1 MKPYSLLHWSE
12 EIVRMYPRE
21 VAARNNKISMDEVVG
36 NCYVKPMEMENNCI
50 EDDLIKWTD
59 AGEDRF
65 YVNNNYNADRKTF
78 EPLEHHVI
86 KELKQALDLW
96 PAPVL
101 ESVSALNTMDIF
113 AGCGGLSTGLGQAG
127 VANHKWAIEFW
138 KPSADAYRKNNPQA
152 KVYNQECNG
161 LLKQAMDGS
170 EADGIPKKG
179 EVDLLVGG
187 PPCQGFSLLN
197 NFKDRE
203 YSKFKNS
210 LIATYLSYCDF
221 FRPKFFILEN
231 VRNLVQNE
239 SGMVL
244 KLIMSSLVK
253 MGYSVGK
260 FISYYRTFSRF

>member
-1 MKPYSLLHWSE
+1 
-12 EIVRMYPRE
+12 
-21 VAARNNKISMDEVVG
+21 
-36 NCYVKPMEMENNCI
+36 
-50 EDDLIKWTD
+50 
-59 AGEDRF
+59 
-65 YVNNNYNADRKTF
+65 
-78 EPLEHHVI
+78 
-86 KELKQALDLW
+86 
-96 PAPVL
+96 
-101 ESVSALNTMDIF
+101 
-113 AGCGGLSTGLGQAG
+113 
-127 VANHKWAIEFW
+127 
-138 KPSADAYRKNNPQA
+138 
-152 KVYNQECNG
+152 
-161 LLKQAMDGS
+161 MDGS

-221 FRPKFFILEN
+221 FRPKCFILEN

-253 MGYSVGK
+253 LGYSVGRL
-260 FISYYRTFSRF
+260 IYYSIIFSRF

>member
-1 MKPYSLLHWSE
+1 
-12 EIVRMYPRE
+12 MYPRE

-36 NCYVKPMEMENNCI
+36 NCYVKPMENNSE
-50 EDDLIKWTD
+50 EDELIKWTD
-59 AGEDRF
+59 NGEDRF
-65 YVNNNYNADRKTF
+65 YVDKLYNADRNTF
-78 EPLEHHVI
+78 EPLQAHVI
-86 KELKQALDLW
+86 KELRQALDLW
-96 PAPVL
+96 PAPIL
-101 ESVSALNTMDIF
+101 EEVSALNTMDIF

-127 VANHKWAIEFW
+127 VAKHKWAIEFW
-138 KPSADAYRKNNPQA
+138 KPSADAYRKNNPRA

-221 FRPKFFILEN
+221 FRPKY
-231 VRNLVQNE
+231 
-239 SGMVL
+239 
-244 KLIMSSLVK
+244 MS
-253 MGYSVGK
+253 
-260 FISYYRTFSRF
+260 